1 MSPLSPRTGWSR
13 SRCRSFALG
22 AYPPLG
28 PDGEN
33 QQEFQKVME
42 GYHELISPGRREAYT
57 IEG

>member
-1 MSPLSPRTGWSR
+1 MSLLSPRTGWSR
-13 SRCRSFALG
+13 SRCRSFSAG

-33 QQEFQKVME
+33 QQEFLKVMG
-42 GYHELISPGRREAYT
+42 GYHELVDPGRREVYT